1 MTKQFLIAVGIVI
14 VLGGAYFLWQGGAV
28 PEEMGQNPGFGSP
41 SEPLNTNGAMNNSE
55 GQIPDTTSG
64 EEATES
70 GQSTTD
76 APMAA
81 TVTYNGSS
89 FSPAKV
95 SIKKGG
101 TIMWTNTGDTS
112 MWVASAQHPTH
123 TVYAGTNL
131 EEHCGTGA
139 NDSFDQ
145 CKAGDSYSFTFDKV
159 GTWNYHDHLHASVF
173 GSVEVVE

>member
-1 MTKQFLIAVGIVI
+1 MF
-14 VLGGAYFLWQGGAV
+14 GGGYWWWQSNANPEV
-28 PEEMGQNPGFGSP
+28 PQE
-41 SEPLNTNGAMNNSE
+41 
-55 GQIPDTTSG
+55 
-64 EEATES
+64 TES
-70 GQSTTD
+70 EMMEVQGVMEDGVVKETMMEDGVSS
-76 APMAA
+76 APMSAS
-81 TVTYNGSS
+81 VSYNGSS
-89 FSPAKV
+89 FSPVKI

-101 TIMWTNTGDTS
+101 TVTWTNTGDTS

-131 EEHCGTGA
+131 EEHCASGA

-159 GTWNYHDHLHASVF
+159 DTWNYHDHLHASVF